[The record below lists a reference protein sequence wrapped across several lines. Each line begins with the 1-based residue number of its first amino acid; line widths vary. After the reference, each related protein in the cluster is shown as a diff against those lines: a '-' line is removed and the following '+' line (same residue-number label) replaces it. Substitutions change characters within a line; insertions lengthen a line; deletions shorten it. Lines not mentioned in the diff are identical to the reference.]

1 MEKYN
6 KFAQEIYSLLK
17 KYNPNIDRFDQI
29 MMEYTDKG
37 PYITGICYSDD
48 ENEFGIRPATELDY
62 DYNREELIQLQNK
75 FSTILK
81 DIVNDKNIPNGFFY
95 NDWGMFYIELK
106 PAVKAQFFPEDSPVW
121 GKNNIDGQ

>member
-17 KYNPNIDRFDQI
+17 KYNSNIDRFDQI

-37 PYITGICYSDD
+37 PYITGVCYSDS

-75 FSTILK
+75 FSSILK
-81 DIVNDKNIPNGFFY
+81 DIANDKNIPNGFFY

-106 PAVKAQFFPEDSPVW
+106 PTVKAQFFPEDSPVW
-121 GKNNIDGQ
+121 GNK